1 MIAEAT
7 RTYRAGEY
15 HEFEGYGRRFLYLV
29 PAGAIF
35 EVGEFAA
42 IIIDRLAKGEASHEE
57 LIGELTANGMAF
69 GDAED
74 LLGELLGSRALLAA
88 GFQPEPV
95 QEAPAVFPMQ
105 TLVMNLTNQCN
116 LSCQYCYEFGAD
128 KVATPNGKPK
138 FMDLETAKASVDFLM
153 DQSAGR
159 RTVHITFFG
168 GETLM
173 NFPLLKQVVD

>member
-57 LIGELTANGMAF
+57 LIDELTANGMAF

-95 QEAPAVFPMQ
+95 QE
-105 TLVMNLTNQCN
+105 
-116 LSCQYCYEFGAD
+116 EI
-128 KVATPNGKPK
+128 
-138 FMDLETAKASVDFLM
+138 
-153 DQSAGR
+153 GR
-159 RTVHITFFG
+159 AHV
-168 GETLM
+168 
-173 NFPLLKQVVD
+173 